1 VRQEAIRLSK
11 NINDEEVISKVK
23 ETILKALND
32 SD

>member
-1 VRQEAIRLSK
+1 VRREAVRLSE
-11 NINDEEVISKVK
+11 NINDEEVRSEVK